1 MNLGEHQAAVDATLI
16 ALENREV
23 PTRIWHQDHT
33 VWKPDPKEITD
44 RLGWLT
50 VTDFMSGQLD
60 RLNAFAKDVKNKG
73 VRHVVLLGMGG
84 SSLGPEVLR
93 SVFGITPGYPELI
106 ILDST
111 VPDWL
116 ISITNVIDPAHTL
129 FLVSS
134 KSGDTLETLAGYRYF
149 RDLLDKA
156 LGRETAGG
164 CFVAI
169 TDSGSPLE
177 GIAKQEGFL
186 KVFTNPTTIG
196 GRYSVLSY
204 FGMVPA
210 ALTGIDVSL
219 LLARAARFQ
228 EIISSKIPIQENS
241 GAWLGAAMATLAGIG
256 RDKLTLLTSPTLTN
270 FGLWAEQLIA
280 ESLGKEGRGV
290 IPIVGEP
297 LTTSNHY
304 GNDRLF
310 VDLRLHGDNAGKPD
324 SAVSSIEQLRAAG
337 NPVIQFSLSDR
348 YDIGSEFYRWEYAT
362 AVAGAVMEVN
372 PFDQPNVELSK
383 AKTNEILKAYTGT
396 GEMVPLESSS
406 SLGDLLNQAN
416 PGDYLA
422 ILAYMEPTLE
432 VEEALQILRHRI
444 MSHSRIATTV
454 GYGPRFLHSTGQ
466 LHKGGPSTGL
476 FFQLTTD
483 FPEDINVPGSDY
495 TFGALSNAQSYGDM
509 QTLEALGRR
518 TAKLHIVENFSGEI
532 GKLLN
537 Q

>member
-1 MNLGEHQAAVDATLI
+1 MNLGEHQAAVDATL
-16 ALENREV
+16 ADLENREV
-23 PTRIWHQDHT
+23 PTRIWRQDYT

-50 VTDFMSGQLD
+50 VTDFMSEQLGS
-60 RLNAFAKDVKNKG
+60 LNAFAQDVKNKG
-73 VRHVVLLGMGG
+73 VQHVVLLGMGG

-93 SVFGITPGYPELI
+93 SVFGITPGYPQLI

-111 VPDWL
+111 VPDWI

-134 KSGDTLETLAGYRYF
+134 KSGDTLETLTGYRYF
-149 RDLLDKA
+149 RDLVDKA

-164 CFVAI
+164 RFVAI

-177 GIAKQEGFL
+177 GLARQEGFL
-186 KVFTNPTTIG
+186 RVFSNPTTIG

-219 LLARAARFQ
+219 LLSRAARFR
-228 EIISSKIPIQENS
+228 ETISAKIPIQENP
-241 GAWLGAAMATLAGIG
+241 GASLGAAIATLAAFG

-297 LTTSNHY
+297 VIAANHY
-304 GNDRLF
+304 GNDRF
-310 VDLRLHGDNAGKPD
+310 FIDLRLDGDNVSKSD
-324 SAVSSIEQLRAAG
+324 SAVEELRSDG
-337 NPVIQFSLSDR
+337 HPVIQLSLGDR

-383 AKTNEILKAYTGT
+383 HKTVEILKAFRRTGT
-396 GEMVPLESSS
+396 MVPIESSS
-406 SLGDLLNQAN
+406 SLGGLLNQAN
-416 PGDYLA
+416 PGDYVA

-432 VEEALQILRHRI
+432 VDEALKRLRHRI
-444 MSHSRIATTV
+444 ISKCRIATTV

-483 FPEDINVPGSDY
+483 FHQDINVPGSDY
-495 TFGALSNAQSYGDM
+495 TFGALANAQSYGDIK
-509 QTLEALGRR
+509 TLQELGRR
-518 TAKLHIVENFSGEI
+518 TAKRHIVGNLPTEI
-532 GKLLN
+532 GKLLV

>member
-1 MNLGEHQAAVDATLI
+1 MNLGEHQAAVDATLTD
-16 ALENREV
+16 LENREV
-23 PTRIWHQDHT
+23 PTRIWRQDYT

-50 VTDFMSGQLD
+50 VTDFMSERLD
-60 RLNAFAKDVKNKG
+60 NLNAFAQDVKNKG
-73 VRHVVLLGMGG
+73 VQHVVLLGMGG

-111 VPDWL
+111 VPDWI

-134 KSGDTLETLAGYRYF
+134 KSGDTLETLTGYRYF
-149 RDLLDKA
+149 RELVDKA

-177 GIAKQEGFL
+177 GIARQEGFL
-186 KVFTNPTTIG
+186 RVFTNPPTIG

-210 ALTGIDVSL
+210 ALTGIDVPL
-219 LLARAARFQ
+219 LLNRAARFR
-228 EIISSKIPIQENS
+228 EIISAKIPIQENP
-241 GAWLGAAMATLAGIG
+241 GARLGAAIATLAEIG
-256 RDKLTLLTSPTLTN
+256 RDKLTLLTSPTLTH

-297 LTTSNHY
+297 FITSNHY

-310 VDLRLHGDNAGKPD
+310 IELRLDGDSASASD
-324 SAVSSIEQLRAAG
+324 SAVEELRAAG
-337 NPVIQFSLSDR
+337 NPVIQLSLSDR

-383 AKTNEILKAYTGT
+383 DKTIEVLKAYTRT
-396 GEMVPLESSS
+396 GAMVPPETSS
-406 SLGDLLNQAN
+406 SLGGLLNQAN

-422 ILAYMEPTLE
+422 ILAYIKPTIE
-432 VEEALQILRHRI
+432 VEEALNRLRQRI
-444 MSHSRIATTV
+444 MSQSRIATTV

-476 FFQLTTD
+476 FLQLTTD
-483 FPEDINVPGSDY
+483 FHEDINIPGSNY
-495 TFGALSNAQSYGDM
+495 TFGELANAQSYADF
-509 QTLEALGRR
+509 QTLEELGCR
-518 TAKLHIVENFSGEI
+518 TAKIHIDGNLSTEI
-532 GKLLN
+532 EKLLAP
-537 Q
+537 

>member
-1 MNLGEHQAAVDATLI
+1 
-16 ALENREV
+16 
-23 PTRIWHQDHT
+23 
-33 VWKPDPKEITD
+33 
-44 RLGWLT
+44 
-50 VTDFMSGQLD
+50 
-60 RLNAFAKDVKNKG
+60 
-73 VRHVVLLGMGG
+73 
-84 SSLGPEVLR
+84 
-93 SVFGITPGYPELI
+93 
-106 ILDST
+106 
-111 VPDWL
+111 
-116 ISITNVIDPAHTL
+116 
-129 FLVSS
+129 
-134 KSGDTLETLAGYRYF
+134 
-149 RDLLDKA
+149 
-156 LGRETAGG
+156 
-164 CFVAI
+164 
-169 TDSGSPLE
+169 
-177 GIAKQEGFL
+177 
-186 KVFTNPTTIG
+186 
-196 GRYSVLSY
+196 
-204 FGMVPA
+204 MVPA

-228 EIISSKIPIQENS
+228 ELISSKIPIQENS

-396 GEMVPLESSS
+396 GKMVPLESSS

-432 VEEALQILRHRI
+432 VEEVPVSYTH
-444 MSHSRIATTV
+444 
-454 GYGPRFLHSTGQ
+454 
-466 LHKGGPSTGL
+466 
-476 FFQLTTD
+476 LTLPTS
-483 FPEDINVPGSDY
+483 PYV
-495 TFGALSNAQSYGDM
+495 
-509 QTLEALGRR
+509 
-518 TAKLHIVENFSGEI
+518 
-532 GKLLN
+532 
-537 Q
+537 